1 VSDIRTTAADRRT
14 GNCVSEGLGETRPET
29 EPTREDR
36 GTPGASKGNAGS
48 GATVRT
54 GSPKDAPPQ
63 DRESLPTCVNGLDP
77 LPESYWQAIRAGLPE
92 IGGVPAAGVRVGM
105 GSGADDDSGVTEAQ
119 LLTIGDHVRLLM
131 AWNGAINLSGIRI
144 PELIARDQVL
154 DSLTALPLLRRFG
167 VEEFLDIGSGG
178 GFPGLPLAVAL
189 EARRVLLVESVGKK
203 ARFLATVVEATG
215 LGDRVAVAATRAE
228 TLAADPRHRG
238 SWQAV
243 VARAVADMS
252 ELAELA
258 MPLLQVGGLL
268 LAWKKQPV
276 NDELA
281 RADGAIH
288 QLRGRLIRLQPV
300 IVSGLEDHVLVVVEK
315 LAETPREFPRDP
327 AARRRRPL

>member
-1 VSDIRTTAADRRT
+1 MRTASPQ
-14 GNCVSEGLGETRPET
+14 GTR
-29 EPTREDR
+29 
-36 GTPGASKGNAGS
+36 
-48 GATVRT
+48 
-54 GSPKDAPPQ
+54 PQ

-77 LPESYWQAIRAGLPE
+77 LPEGYWKAIRAGLPA
-92 IGGVPAAGVRVGM
+92 IRAGLPAISG
-105 GSGADDDSGVTEAQ
+105 GSGSGSGDDPALSEAQ
-119 LLTIGDHVRLLM
+119 LQAIGDHVRLLM
-131 AWNGAINLSGIRI
+131 AWNGAINLSGIRA

-154 DSLTALPLLRRFG
+154 DSLTALPLLRRAG

-189 EARRVLLVESVGKK
+189 PARRALLVESVGKK
-203 ARFLATVVEATG
+203 ARFLATAVEATG

-238 SWQAV
+238 YWQAV

-252 ELAELA
+252 ELAELTL
-258 MPLLQVGGLL
+258 PLLQIGGLL
-268 LAWKKQPV
+268 VAWKRQPI

-281 RADGAIH
+281 RADSAIH
-288 QLRGRLIRLQPV
+288 QMRGRLIRLQPV
-300 IVSGLEDHVLVVVEK
+300 VVPGLEDHVLVVVEK

>member
-1 VSDIRTTAADRRT
+1 M
-14 GNCVSEGLGETRPET
+14 
-29 EPTREDR
+29 
-36 GTPGASKGNAGS
+36 
-48 GATVRT
+48 RT

-77 LPESYWQAIRAGLPE
+77 LPASYWQAIRAGWPAIGFGLPA
-92 IGGVPAAGVRVGM
+92 ISGGPRAAAPVSPDGDPDL
-105 GSGADDDSGVTEAQ
+105 SEAQ
-119 LLTIGDHVRLLM
+119 LQTIGDHVRLLM
-131 AWNGAINLSGIRI
+131 AWNGAINLSGIRA

-154 DSLTALPLLRRFG
+154 DSLTALPLLRRAG

-189 EARRVLLVESVGKK
+189 PARRTLLVESVGKK
-203 ARFLATVVEATG
+203 ARFLTTAVAATG

-228 TLAADPRHRG
+228 SLAADPRHRG

-268 LAWKKQPV
+268 VAWKKQPV

-281 RADGAIH
+281 SADGAIH

-300 IVSGLEDHVLVVVEK
+300 VVPGLEGHVLVVVEK
-315 LAETPREFPRDP
+315 LAETPHEFPRDP

>member
-1 VSDIRTTAADRRT
+1 
-14 GNCVSEGLGETRPET
+14 
-29 EPTREDR
+29 
-36 GTPGASKGNAGS
+36 
-48 GATVRT
+48 VRA

-77 LPESYWQAIRAGLPE
+77 LPESYWKAIRAGLPA
-92 IGGVPAAGVRVGM
+92 IGAGLTGFSGGSGRGAG
-105 GSGADDDSGVTEAQ
+105 GSGAGADADDDPGVTEAQ
-119 LLTIGDHVRLLM
+119 LLTIGDHVRLLL
-131 AWNGAINLSGIRI
+131 AWNGAINLSGIRAA
-144 PELIARDQVL
+144 EMIARDQVL
-154 DSLTALPLLRRFG
+154 DSLTALPLLRRAG

-189 EARRVLLVESVGKK
+189 QARRALLVESVGKK

-215 LGDRVAVAATRAE
+215 LGERVAVAATRSE

-238 SWQAV
+238 YWQAV

-268 LAWKKQPV
+268 FAWKKQPI

-300 IVSGLEDHVLVVVEK
+300 VVPGLEDHVLVVVEK